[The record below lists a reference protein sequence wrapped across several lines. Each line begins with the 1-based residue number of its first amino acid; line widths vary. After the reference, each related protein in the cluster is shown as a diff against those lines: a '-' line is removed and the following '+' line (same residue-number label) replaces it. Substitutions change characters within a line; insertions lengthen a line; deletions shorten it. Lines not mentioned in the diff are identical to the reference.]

1 MDNTLCTTRVR
12 VGRSRT
18 ARLLIVATAAM
29 VSVFATMRVGGSAAA
44 AEQPAA
50 MGASKGGDIVAD
62 GISSDG
68 QLHLSVNKTAVI
80 STKVPYK
87 RVSVGQPEIADVNP
101 IGPGN
106 ILVTAKKVGTTQLII
121 WDDSDRSQVIDVT
134 VDFDLQ
140 ALTDEM
146 KTMFPDSKIEITS
159 LNGAIALRGHVP
171 TLQAS
176 DQALA
181 IASPYSQKVL
191 NFLEISG
198 GQQVLLEVKF
208 AEVSRTAVSQLGVN
222 LGYSDGRSFG
232 GSNIGQVSPF
242 SILSTGTNSSDLNI
256 GSPTAAVTLFGRGLA
271 GDTAIAY
278 FVDALRQNDL
288 LRTLAEPNLVATS
301 GQEASF
307 LAGGEFPVPVTQGGG
322 SGGVAVTVEYKE
334 FGVKLKFVPVV
345 LGDGHIRLKVAPEV
359 SDLDFTTAVTL
370 NGFVIPGLNS
380 RKLETT
386 VELGEGQTFA
396 LAGLLN
402 NAITSDKQVTPVLG
416 DIPVLGALFRSVRYQ
431 RKETELVVLVTP
443 HLVSGMNPGQVPVAP
458 GEHWREPTETDLFLA
473 KDIGGEQDE
482 PVGTTIKP
490 ADRAPAAFHGQY
502 GFVPAAAPATMD
514 SPSATP
520 TPVTQPTTAQ

>member
-1 MDNTLCTTRVR
+1 
-12 VGRSRT
+12 
-18 ARLLIVATAAM
+18 M
-29 VSVFATMRVGGSAAA
+29 VSLFAMIQANTAFAADMGK
-44 AEQPAA
+44 QMPAK
-50 MGASKGGDIVAD
+50 SGDIVAD
-62 GISSDG
+62 GLSSDG
-68 QLHLSVNKTAVI
+68 QLHMAVNKTAVI
-80 STKVPYK
+80 TTKVPYK
-87 RVSVGQPEIADVNP
+87 RVSVGQPDIADVNP

-106 ILVTAKKVGTTQLII
+106 ILVTAKKVGSTQIII
-121 WDDSDRSQVIDVT
+121 WDDSDHSQVIDVS

-140 ALTDEM
+140 SLSDQM
-146 KTMFPDSKIEITS
+146 KSMFPGSKIEVIS
-159 LNGAIALRGHVP
+159 LNGAIALRGRVP
-171 TLQAS
+171 NLQTA
-176 DQALA
+176 DQAVLL
-181 IASPYSQKVL
+181 ASPYSQKVL
-191 NFLEISG
+191 NFLEVSG

-208 AEVSRTAVSQLGVN
+208 AEVSRTAISQLGIN
-222 LGYSDGRSFG
+222 LGYSDARSFT

-242 SILSTGTNSSDLNI
+242 SILPIGTDSSDLAI
-256 GSPTAAVTLFGRGLA
+256 TSPTAAVTLFGKGLM
-271 GDTAIAY
+271 GQTAIAY

-334 FGVKLKFVPVV
+334 FGVKLKFVPIV
-345 LGDGHIRLKVAPEV
+345 LGDGNIRLKVAPEV

-458 GEHWREPTETDLFLA
+458 GQHWRDPSEADLML
-473 KDIGGEQDE
+473 KRDIGGEADE
-482 PVGTTIKP
+482 PAGATIKRP
-490 ADRAPAAFHGQY
+490 DRAPAAFHGTY
-502 GFVPAAAPATMD
+502 GFVPAETPAPM
-514 SPSATP
+514 ATP
-520 TPVTQPTTAQ
+520 TPTETPVVVPATAPTTSATTE